1 MPMILGGSGT
11 ISSDK
16 ISVDTSGNFSVGPNT
31 PYSAVGFT
39 PRVHISGSYP
49 AFILQGSEGSGKKW
63 TVGETAGSLA
73 FYNDTD
79 ALERMRIDTSGRVTK
94 PYQPFFLARNGDE
107 SGDGITT
114 NPFRFSNVIYN
125 VGNHFVTSGTGAYT
139 RFVAPVNGVY
149 AFTANPGYK
158 QTSVDFV
165 CRAAVNGTVFTDM
178 IRLIGY
184 PNSHSSGCYG
194 FNIYLNA
201 NDYVS
206 LSSEGSTYHRNN
218 GGVPNWFSGVLLG

>member
-79 ALERMRIDTSGRVTK
+79 ALERMRIDTSGRVTM
-94 PYQPFFLARNGDE
+94 PYQPMVYTQHKSTISY
-107 SGDGITT
+107 SGGGLLQMTSIYDPLSMYSGA
-114 NPFRFSNVIYN
+114 SNYPE
-125 VGNHFVTSGTGAYT
+125 VTL
-139 RFVAPVNGVY
+139 N
-149 AFTANPGYK
+149 
-158 QTSVDFV
+158 
-165 CRAAVNGTVFTDM
+165 CR
-178 IRLIGY
+178 R
-184 PNSHSSGCYG
+184 
-194 FNIYLNA
+194 
-201 NDYVS
+201 
-206 LSSEGSTYHRNN
+206 
-218 GGVPNWFSGVLLG
+218 